1 MDIDT
6 TVLND
11 LEVDIEELK
20 ELEIEIEQIRVFP
33 YFFSKKGGNF
43 NGIECKRK
51 SKNKL
56 RI

>member
-33 YFFSKKGGNF
+33 YFFYKKGSNS
-43 NGIECKRK
+43 NGVIQ
-51 SKNKL
+51 
-56 RI
+56 